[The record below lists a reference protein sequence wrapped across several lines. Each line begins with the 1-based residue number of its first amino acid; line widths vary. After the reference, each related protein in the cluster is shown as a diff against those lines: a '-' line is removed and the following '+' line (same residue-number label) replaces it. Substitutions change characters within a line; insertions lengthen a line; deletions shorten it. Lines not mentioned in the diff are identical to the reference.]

1 MNIVVFIYII
11 KTNLKRIVNG
21 LLYSWRIYF
30 TDNENVLRYTHN
42 VLRKDIDVNVWN
54 RYHMTYNRRNKGDN
68 TAISY
73 FKLWK
78 LLIDKNMSASEMR
91 KATKIAP
98 NTLTRMRKEQEVSLN
113 VLGKICKVLDCDF
126 GDIIEYKKDQK

>member
-1 MNIVVFIYII
+1 
-11 KTNLKRIVNG
+11 
-21 LLYSWRIYF
+21 
-30 TDNENVLRYTHN
+30 
-42 VLRKDIDVNVWN
+42 
-54 RYHMTYNRRNKGDN
+54 MTYNRRNKGDN

-98 NTLTRMRKEQEVSLN
+98 NNLTRMRKEQEVSLN

>member
-1 MNIVVFIYII
+1 
-11 KTNLKRIVNG
+11 
-21 LLYSWRIYF
+21 
-30 TDNENVLRYTHN
+30 
-42 VLRKDIDVNVWN
+42 
-54 RYHMTYNRRNKGDN
+54 MTYNRRNKGDN

-98 NTLTRMRKEQEVSLN
+98 NTLT
-113 VLGKICKVLDCDF
+113 
-126 GDIIEYKKDQK
+126 